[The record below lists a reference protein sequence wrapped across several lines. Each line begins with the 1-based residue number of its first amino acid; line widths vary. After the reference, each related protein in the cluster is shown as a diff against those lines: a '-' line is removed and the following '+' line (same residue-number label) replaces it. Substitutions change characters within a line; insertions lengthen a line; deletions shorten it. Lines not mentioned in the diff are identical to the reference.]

1 MCNPPTP
8 APTPSSGT
16 SRSSKSSKSLPPEQR
31 LVLPLHDHLK
41 DIPEGIQETVEL
53 VDTHTHVF
61 STFRAYREKYPDG
74 AHSTVADFVRAHLQA
89 EGSNRVQAVVDV
101 WCEAEAPSERP
112 EWKETVD
119 TLSALDGL
127 DYRFVIGAHPHDA
140 KHYTPSLE
148 AAFLEAHAHPRCV
161 GWGEM
166 GLDYHYSNSPHDV
179 QQDVLRRQ
187 LRAAVGSGLNKAIT
201 IHTRE
206 ADDDILRI
214 LTEELPRDSRCHIH
228 CMTDGLPLAT
238 ALLSHFPNL
247 YIGVTGVITFASN
260 LNTTAIVRHLGRSCS
275 PSDPSGLRILLETDA
290 PFMIPSNLGP
300 NSKLGMT
307 SKQKIPFSHSGML
320 PWTAEWVA
328 KVLNEAAREEGR
340 DGEEGWRDWTTV
352 DVLKVARENATKVYG
367 V

>member
-1 MCNPPTP
+1 MCNPPAP
-8 APTPSSGT
+8 APTPSSGNT
-16 SRSSKSSKSLPPEQR
+16 RSSKSSKSLPPEQR
-31 LVLPLHDHLK
+31 LVLPLHDHLA
-41 DIPEGIQETVEL
+41 DIPEGTQGSVEL
-53 VDTHTHVF
+53 VDTHTHVL

-74 AHSTVADFVRAHLQA
+74 AYSTVADFIRAHLQG

-119 TLSALDGL
+119 SLSALEGL
-127 DYRFVIGAHPHDA
+127 DYRFVVGAHPHDA
-140 KHYTPSLE
+140 KHYTPALE

-187 LRAAVGSGLNKAIT
+187 LRAAIGSGLNKAIT

-228 CMTDGLPLAT
+228 CMTDGLPLAD
-238 ALLSHFPNL
+238 ALLSRFPNL

-260 LNTTAIVRHLGRSCS
+260 LNTTAIVRSLGRSCS
-275 PSDPSGLRILLETDA
+275 PSNPSGLRILLETDA

-307 SKQKIPFSHSGML
+307 SKQKMPFSHSGML

-328 KVLNEAAREEGR
+328 KVLNEAAREERR
-340 DGEEGWRDWTTV
+340 DEEEGWRDWTTV
-352 DVLKVARENATKVYG
+352 DVLKVARENARKVYG